1 MIIDFIAMFSAAALA
16 VLVVFAARHGL
27 RKWAGVTL
35 PKWVMPAMAGLA
47 MLGYTVHAEYRWY
60 PDLKAGL
67 GGDMSV
73 VMTVEDSN
81 WWRPWT
87 YAKPVTT
94 RFMAV
99 DLAQVSDP
107 APGLREGRL
116 LLVSRWQPV
125 QAVPVAY
132 DCAGH
137 RRADLIGGAQLSG
150 NDLAGGDWRDIAPD
164 DPAMAAICGGVGH
177 G

>member
-1 MIIDFIAMFSAAALA
+1 MIVDFIAMLSAAALA
-16 VLVVFAARHGL
+16 VLVVFAFRHGL
-27 RKWAGVTL
+27 RKWGGVVL

-47 MLGYTVHAEYRWY
+47 MLGYTIHAEYRWY

-67 GGDMSV
+67 NGDMSV
-73 VMTVEDSN
+73 VMTVEDRN

-87 YAKPVTT
+87 YAAPVTT

-99 DLAQVSDP
+99 DLAQVTDP
-107 APGLREGRL
+107 APGVRAGKL
-116 LLVSRWQPV
+116 LLVSRWQPM
-125 QAVPVAY
+125 QQVPVAY

-137 RRADLIGGAQLSG
+137 RRADLIGGAHLQDGTLT
-150 NDLAGGDWRDIAPD
+150 GGEWLTVSPQ
-164 DPAMAAICGGVGH
+164 DPALAALCGSARH